1 MADASGGVGTG
12 PDEWE
17 ELEPHR
23 EWTAADRWRLATWV
37 LIFANLLALLLLAPV
52 GDGGIVEAAEAAGTD
67 EGPARVTY
75 WVTLLGATLVGNG
88 IGAGAA
94 ATRQRWAI
102 VPPVLAAVVSWAGFF
117 IATTMV

>member
-12 PDEWE
+12 PDDWE
-17 ELEPHR
+17 DLEPHR

-37 LIFANLLALLLLAPV
+37 LIFANLFSLLLVAPA
-52 GDGGIVEAAEAAGTD
+52 GDGGLADAAQAAGTD
-67 EGPARVTY
+67 DGPARFTF
-75 WVTLLGATLVGNG
+75 WITLLGATLVGNG

-102 VPPVLAAVVSWAGFF
+102 VPPVLAAVASWIGFF
-117 IATTMV
+117 VAFAMV